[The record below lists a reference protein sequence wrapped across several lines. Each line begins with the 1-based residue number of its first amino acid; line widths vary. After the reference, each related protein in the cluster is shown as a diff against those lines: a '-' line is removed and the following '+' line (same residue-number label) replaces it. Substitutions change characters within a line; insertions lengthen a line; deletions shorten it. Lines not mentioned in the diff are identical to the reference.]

1 MVALAIGAA
10 PVRTCPLISMG
21 AAAAPDRPPSVLTAK
36 RIAVIRDLSN
46 LSINASTD
54 VIVELG

>member
-1 MVALAIGAA
+1 MA
-10 PVRTCPLISMG
+10 

-36 RIAVIRDLSN
+36 RVAIIRDLSN
-46 LSINASTD
+46 VSINASTA